1 MPVETVQR
9 NETPARA
16 PLRTPEHN
24 GVTLTRAGIEDFMDE
39 CKSAG
44 CSPATLERYRTCM
57 ERIFEFLPGN
67 KAVRPGSLD
76 KVRDDMLKKGYSPY
90 TVNLMISVSNVWLD
104 LIGHRELQ
112 VTERV
117 EVKATPR
124 ELTRREYVRLL
135 QTAKEQGDERR
146 YLLIKLFA
154 LTDVTAGTLK
164 KVTVEAVEAGQ
175 ISMPEFLTDEI
186 LDYAG
191 RKGIAG
197 GQIFLTRAGEPLARK
212 RVPKLIQRGSDE
224 AMVEREKVTPK
235 CLSRLK
241 IVARADVE
249 NNMRLLAEQYMDSV
263 IADEEAIYGWDC

>member
-1 MPVETVQR
+1 MPVEAVTR
-9 NETPARA
+9 IETSTRA
-16 PLRTPEHN
+16 PQRAPERS
-24 GVTLTRAGIEDFMDE
+24 GVTLTRAGIEGFMDE
-39 CKSAG
+39 CRNVG

-57 ERIFEFLPGN
+57 ERIYELLPGN

-104 LIGHRELQ
+104 FIGHRELQ

-164 KVTVEAVEAGQ
+164 NVTVEAVEAGQ
-175 ISMPEFLTDEI
+175 ISIPDFLTDEI

-191 RKGIAG
+191 RKGITG

-212 RVPKLIQRGSDE
+212 RVPKLIQRGSDA

-235 CLSRLK
+235 CLNRLK
-241 IVARADVE
+241 AAARADVE

-263 IADEEAIYGWDC
+263 IAEEETIYGWES

>member
-1 MPVETVQR
+1 MPVEAVQR
-9 NETPARA
+9 NEMPTRA
-16 PLRTPEHN
+16 PLRAPEYT
-24 GVTLTRAGIEDFMDE
+24 GVTLTRAGIEDFMNE

-57 ERIFEFLPGN
+57 ERIYELLPGN

-104 LIGHRELQ
+104 IIGHRELQ

-117 EVKATPR
+117 EMKATPR

-135 QTAKEQGDERR
+135 QTAKEQGDERK

-154 LTDVTAGTLK
+154 LTDVTAGALRD
-164 KVTVEAVEAGQ
+164 VTVEAVEEGQ
-175 ISMPEFLTDEI
+175 IPMPDFLTDEI
-186 LDYAG
+186 LDYAR
-191 RKGIAG
+191 RKGIVSG
-197 GQIFLTRAGEPLARK
+197 PVFLTRTGEPLARNS
-212 RVPKLIQRGSDE
+212 VLELIQRGSDE

-235 CLSRLK
+235 CLNRLK
-241 IVARADVE
+241 IAARADAE

-263 IADEEAIYGWDC
+263 IAEEEAIYGWDC

>member
-1 MPVETVQR
+1 MPVEAVTR
-9 NETPARA
+9 IETSVRA
-16 PLRTPEHN
+16 PLRTSEYN
-24 GVTLTRAGIEDFMDE
+24 GVTLTRAEIEGFMDE

-57 ERIFEFLPGN
+57 ERIYEFLPNN
-67 KAVRPGSLD
+67 KAVRHGSLD
-76 KVRDDMLKKGYSPY
+76 KVRDDMLARGYSPY
-90 TVNLMISVSNVWLD
+90 TVNLMISVSTVWLE

-117 EVKATPR
+117 EMKAAPR

-164 KVTVEAVEAGQ
+164 NVTVEAVEAGQ

-186 LDYAG
+186 LAYAG
-191 RKGIAG
+191 RKGIVFG
-197 GQIFLTRAGEPLARK
+197 PVFLTRTGEPLVRK

-224 AMVEREKVTPK
+224 ARVEREKVTPQ
-235 CLSRLK
+235 CLNRLK
-241 IVARADVE
+241 AAARADVE

-263 IADEEAIYGWDC
+263 IAKEEAIYGWDN